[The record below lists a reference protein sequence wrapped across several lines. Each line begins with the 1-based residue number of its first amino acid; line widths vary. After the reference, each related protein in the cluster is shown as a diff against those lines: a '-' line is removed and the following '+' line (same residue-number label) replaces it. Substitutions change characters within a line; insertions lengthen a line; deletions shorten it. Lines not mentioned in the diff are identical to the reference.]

1 MSEACALCPRK
12 CGVDREKASG
22 FCQSRKTLR
31 VAKTMLHFWEEPI
44 LSDSGGSGAV
54 FFSGCVLR
62 CPFCQNFPISHEGKG
77 TDVSPEELERQI
89 LSLAEQGAQNIDL
102 ITPTQYL
109 DGLIPVLKKIKN
121 KINIPIV
128 YNTGGYELPNQLRRL
143 EGLIDIYLP
152 DLKYYDRAV
161 SARYGALPDY
171 FDFALSSL
179 KEMIRQQPIDEIT
192 DGIMKRGVLV
202 RHLVLPSCYKD
213 SMALFR
219 RLADEFPKKKPLVS
233 VMRQYTPCYRAKEF
247 PELNRRLTT
256 FEYEKVTE
264 LCAELGFEGFTQQ
277 RGCAT
282 MDYTPDF
289 QEERN
294 D

>member
-1 MSEACALCPRK
+1 MSDSCALCPRK
-12 CGVDREKASG
+12 CGTDREEKLG

-44 LSDSGGSGAV
+44 LSGSGGSGAV

-77 TDVSPEELERQI
+77 KDISPEELERLI
-89 LSLAEQGAQNIDL
+89 LSLEAQGAQNIDL

-109 DGLIPVLKKIKN
+109 EGLLPVLKRIKN

-128 YNTGGYELPNQLRRL
+128 YNTGGYELPEQLRRL
-143 EGLIDIYLP
+143 EGLVDIYLP
-152 DLKYYDRAV
+152 DLKYYDRAI
-161 SARYGALPDY
+161 SARYGASSDY

-179 KEMIRQQPIDEIT
+179 KEMIRQQPRDEIS

-219 RLADEFPKKKPLVS
+219 RLADEFPEKKPLVS

-277 RGCAT
+277 KGCET

-289 QEERN
+289 EGV
-294 D
+294 